1 MAEAQ
6 QQWFAGKVA
15 LVTGGSSGLG
25 EATAL
30 KFASCGAKVVIAAR
44 RAGESSRV
52 VQQITALGGEAHF
65 VPTDVSQAADC
76 ERMVRSA
83 LEKFGRLDCAVNNA
97 GIVGPKFTLI
107 ADVAEEEWDKVMGV
121 NLRGAWL
128 CMKHEIPAML
138 ANGGGAIVNVA
149 SIYGLKPGDIGHAP
163 YTTSKHALVGLT
175 KSAAADYG
183 QMNLRI
189 NAVAP
194 GFTHS
199 EMVDVNRPGA
209 AEIYR
214 KLSERHSGMKRLGE
228 ASEVANAIAWLCS
241 GEASFING
249 AVMPIDGGAAGRL
262 W

>member
-1 MAEAQ
+1 
-6 QQWFAGKVA
+6 
-15 LVTGGSSGLG
+15 
-25 EATAL
+25 
-30 KFASCGAKVVIAAR
+30 
-44 RAGESSRV
+44 
-52 VQQITALGGEAHF
+52 
-65 VPTDVSQAADC
+65 
-76 ERMVRSA
+76 
-83 LEKFGRLDCAVNNA
+83 
-97 GIVGPKFTLI
+97 
-107 ADVAEEEWDKVMGV
+107 MGV

>member
-1 MAEAQ
+1 MGRLEE
-6 QQWFAGKVA
+6 KVA
-15 LVTGGSSGLG
+15 IITGAGSGLG
-25 EATAL
+25 RAAAGL
-30 KFASCGAKVVIAAR
+30 FAREGARVVIAERSAEL
-44 RAGESSRV
+44 GQM
-52 VQQITALGGEAHF
+52 VQEEIVREDGKALF
-65 VPTDVSQAADC
+65 VQTDVTQHDQVK
-76 ERMVRSA
+76 RMVQA
-83 LEKFGRLDCAVNNA
+83 TLGKFGRLDCAVNNA
-97 GIVGPKFTLI
+97 GIVGPRFTPV
-107 ADVAEEEWDKVMGV
+107 ADVTEAEWDKVMSV

-163 YTTSKHALVGLT
+163 YATSKHALVGLT
-175 KSAAADYG
+175 KSAASDYG

-209 AEIYR
+209 APIYQ

-228 ASEVANAIAWLCS
+228 AVEVANAIAWLCS
-241 GEASFING
+241 GEASFVNG
-249 AVMPIDGGAAGRL
+249 MVMPIDGGGAGRL

>member
-1 MAEAQ
+1 
-6 QQWFAGKVA
+6 
-15 LVTGGSSGLG
+15 
-25 EATAL
+25 
-30 KFASCGAKVVIAAR
+30 
-44 RAGESSRV
+44 
-52 VQQITALGGEAHF
+52 
-65 VPTDVSQAADC
+65 
-76 ERMVRSA
+76 
-83 LEKFGRLDCAVNNA
+83 
-97 GIVGPKFTLI
+97 
-107 ADVAEEEWDKVMGV
+107 
-121 NLRGAWL
+121 
-128 CMKHEIPAML
+128 
-138 ANGGGAIVNVA
+138 
-149 SIYGLKPGDIGHAP
+149 
-163 YTTSKHALVGLT
+163 
-175 KSAAADYG
+175 
-183 QMNLRI
+183 MNLRI

>member
-1 MAEAQ
+1 MAVASANGL
-6 QQWFAGKVA
+6 AGKVA

-25 EATAL
+25 AATAL
-30 KFASCGAKVVIAAR
+30 KFAEFGARVVIAAR
-44 RAGESSRV
+44 RIEESTRV
-52 VQQITALGGEAHF
+52 VQQITARGGEAHF
-65 VPTDVSQAADC
+65 VPTDVSQAGDC
-76 ERMVRSA
+76 ERMVQA
-83 LEKFGRLDCAVNNA
+83 TLGKFGRLDCAVNNA
-97 GIVGPKFTLI
+97 GIVGPRFTPV
-107 ADVAEEEWDKVMGV
+107 ADVTEAEWDKVMSV

-163 YTTSKHALVGLT
+163 YATSKHALVGLT
-175 KSAAADYG
+175 KSAASDYG

-209 AEIYR
+209 APIYQ
-214 KLSERHSGMKRLGE
+214 KLSERHSGMKRLAE
-228 ASEVANAIAWLCS
+228 AVEVANAIAWLCS
-241 GEASFING
+241 GEASFVNG
-249 AVMPIDGGAAGRL
+249 MVMPIDGGGAGRL